1 MMVSDKMFEKY
12 RKGIRPEQNVTQ
24 EEVNEII
31 SLLFQL

>member
-1 MMVSDKMFEKY
+1 MMVSDKMVEKY
-12 RKGIRPEQNVTQ
+12 RKGIRPAQNVTQ